1 MCLFIARAADVASTV
16 GYGFVR
22 AQARRG
28 ARQGTSDVLTACA
41 ACYLNTHGANEKIKN
56 DVRTKKRVNE
66 ALDAAGLDYEGDLN
80 VRHSCEK
87 GLRIRSYG
95 WQTC

>member
-1 MCLFIARAADVASTV
+1 
-16 GYGFVR
+16 
-22 AQARRG
+22 
-28 ARQGTSDVLTACA
+28 VLTACA

>member
-1 MCLFIARAADVASTV
+1 
-16 GYGFVR
+16 
-22 AQARRG
+22 
-28 ARQGTSDVLTACA
+28 
-41 ACYLNTHGANEKIKN
+41 
-56 DVRTKKRVNE
+56 VRTKKRVNE